1 MPFARFVV
9 PYVDDWFSLGS
20 DRFGSS
26 TDHARFLH
34 FGFRHRSFCVLTR
47 SRRGESLSISRRLR
61 CVERLVAGAASPPLL
76 TLSSV
81 RSNSFQTR
89 THRVIAASITRL
101 RALRLTARSLR
112 AATRRSSSVARAAAM
127 YNTPIH
133 SLTQELHLVVPIH
146 ARTQLLTIVPNVYDT
161 TTKTATLSTQNTHA
175 AAVPDVSHRESASR
189 PCSPRRFAPTAFSLS
204 SLIAHGTSTP
214 SLRQMEPS
222 RLSEGGA
229 H

>member
-1 MPFARFVV
+1 MIACDRPFARFVV

-81 RSNSFQTR
+81 RSNTHTPRDRGFYNSTQSTQ
-89 THRVIAASITRL
+89 THRTQPACCDTSVVVR
-101 RALRLTARSLR
+101 RARGRYVQHSDPLSYTR
-112 AATRRSSSVARAAAM
+112 AALGCANPCA
-127 YNTPIH
+127 
-133 SLTQELHLVVPIH
+133 
-146 ARTQLLTIVPNVYDT
+146 
-161 TTKTATLSTQNTHA
+161 HA
-175 AAVPDVSHRESASR
+175 AAYNSSERLRHDDKDCDTLHTKHA
-189 PCSPRRFAPTAFSLS
+189 RRRCA
-204 SLIAHGTSTP
+204 
-214 SLRQMEPS
+214 
-222 RLSEGGA
+222 
-229 H
+229 